1 MTKRLLAIALIGLFL
16 AGPSVVCAE
25 EAAEDAKASSTVPS
39 MVLGYLGNRLKDF
52 SDIFSL
58 KLALADGSSVLGH
71 VRLTRLAQVGA
82 GRFSGTKIGFDGP
95 CAGIYGE
102 GRVEYGVSVF
112 YWSWIG
118 RKSSEA
124 GITEQA
130 LKRNQFFGRVD
141 DIKEDV
147 QYREFYDGH
156 RPWYT
161 LGASAALPF
170 LPGFE
175 AEVNPAEAVDFV
187 LSIFGVP
194 GLRVPPP
201 FYKVDVAGERVPAV
215 GCIRW
220 HGQEEFEQYD

>member
-1 MTKRLLAIALIGLFL
+1 MAKRLVAVVL
-16 AGPSVVCAE
+16 AGLILLVSTASV
-25 EAAEDAKASSTVPS
+25 AAEAEGEAKKGPS
-39 MVLGYLGNRLKDF
+39 PVLVYLGNRLKDF
-52 SDIFSL
+52 SDIFSV
-58 KLALADGSSVLGH
+58 KLALADGSSLLGH
-71 VRLTRLAQVGA
+71 VRLTRLAQIGA

-95 CAGIYGE
+95 CAGTYGE

-112 YWSWIG
+112 YWAWIG
-118 RKSSEA
+118 RKWSEA
-124 GITEQA
+124 GVTEQA
-130 LKRNQFFGRVD
+130 AKRNQFFGKVD
-141 DIKEDV
+141 DIKADE

-161 LGASAALPF
+161 IGASAALPF

-175 AEVNPAEAVDFV
+175 VEANPAEAVDFV
-187 LSIFGVP
+187 LSIFGIP

-201 FYKVDVAGERVPAV
+201 FYKVDVGGERVPAV